1 MLHGN
6 CRGRVFW
13 WSPLPF
19 DSVLCARQ
27 YVLHLQYVFAYI
39 NLVQVSLWVLQ
50 PNFNPESNQ
59 AVQLWR
65 LVESTVTS
73 AAKKCS
79 CLTFRSSWD
88 GNIKS
93 TVFLSPSTLSLCH
106 RYVFPVIVGGK
117 EKGPIL
123 LKLPHFKAACFEK
136 LSKQKAATS
145 LQALSHCT
153 AGEDHQGLRRCH
165 LCNFRARKVLGSVN
179 DIP

>member
-6 CRGRVFW
+6 CRGRGFW

-27 YVLHLQYVFAYI
+27 YVLHFQYVFTYI

-79 CLTFRSSWD
+79 CLTFHSSWD
-88 GNIKS
+88 GNIQS
-93 TVFLSPSTLSLCH
+93 TVFLSPSTLSVPQVCISCYCW
-106 RYVFPVIVGGK
+106 REGK
-117 EKGPIL
+117 KPHLIEIATLQGSMFWETLKTKSYHQSPSTVSLHSWRGPSG
-123 LKLPHFKAACFEK
+123 LKEMPSVQFQG
-136 LSKQKAATS
+136 QK
-145 LQALSHCT
+145 
-153 AGEDHQGLRRCH
+153 GLRKC
-165 LCNFRARKVLGSVN
+165 
-179 DIP
+179 